1 MGEILESF
9 SVHGERVRDRV
20 DGGIVR
26 PVLENFTQR
35 DFGDFGESDLT
46 KYLKGGGMR
55 GKPMGKRTR
64 TPPCVF

>member
-1 MGEILESF
+1 M
-9 SVHGERVRDRV
+9 
-20 DGGIVR
+20 R
-26 PVLENFTQR
+26 PVLEIFTQR